1 MSTNEEDEVT
11 DDAPTEEYR
20 ERKQKKKIARHWTWE
35 EKRKLVELIEQLG
48 EKDSWSFIARM
59 LNKKSG
65 AVCARCWSAIVPH
78 ELRRSRD
85 LRAKIE
91 AARRGL
97 GCSGEEEK
105 KKSALHINALPREIL
120 ELIFLA
126 NRGELLLYENIRHV
140 TAVCK
145 RWRTVML
152 ETAIPRSLASKL
164 DQERDVWYRTWLKSC
179 RASRLDAA
187 RKILRHFAE
196 VNRFI

>member
-1 MSTNEEDEVT
+1 MSANEEDEVT

-35 EKRKLVELIEQLG
+35 EKRRLVELIEQLG
-48 EKDSWSFIARM
+48 EKNSWSFIARM

-97 GCSGEEEK
+97 SCS
-105 KKSALHINALPREIL
+105 A
-120 ELIFLA
+120 
-126 NRGELLLYENIRHV
+126 
-140 TAVCK
+140 
-145 RWRTVML
+145 
-152 ETAIPRSLASKL
+152 
-164 DQERDVWYRTWLKSC
+164 Q
-179 RASRLDAA
+179 
-187 RKILRHFAE
+187 
-196 VNRFI
+196 